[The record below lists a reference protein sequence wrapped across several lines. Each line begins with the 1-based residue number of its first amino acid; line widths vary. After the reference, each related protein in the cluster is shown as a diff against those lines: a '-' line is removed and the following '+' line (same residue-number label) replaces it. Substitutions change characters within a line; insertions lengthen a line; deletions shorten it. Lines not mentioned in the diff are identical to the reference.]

1 MPDEKKIDDVK
12 MDSEHV
18 NLKVVGQDGSVVH
31 FKIRKHTALKKLMQA
46 YCERA
51 GVRPG
56 SVRFMFDGQA
66 IGEKD
71 TPSQLE
77 MEDNDTIDVF
87 QQQTGGREVC

>member
-1 MPDEKKIDDVK
+1 MSLAFQIDDVK

-51 GVRPG
+51 V
-56 SVRFMFDGQA
+56 SNFLV
-66 IGEKD
+66 
-71 TPSQLE
+71 TCLL
-77 MEDNDTIDVF
+77 
-87 QQQTGGREVC
+87 